1 MDKEC
6 LYIPKWVIPIKLE
19 IITLL
24 GNLSCALY
32 HLFAVKK

>member
-6 LYIPKWVIPIKLE
+6 LYIPKWVLPIKLE

-24 GNLSCALY
+24 GNLGEL
-32 HLFAVKK
+32 L